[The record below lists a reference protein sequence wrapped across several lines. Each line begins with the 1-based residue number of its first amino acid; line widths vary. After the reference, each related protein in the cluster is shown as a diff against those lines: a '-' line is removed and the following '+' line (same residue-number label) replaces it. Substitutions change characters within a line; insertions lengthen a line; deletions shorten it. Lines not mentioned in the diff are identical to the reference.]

1 MTLASA
7 VLKRLSELGCP
18 LLAGLHVP
26 SKCADEN
33 LVSGFLFEPGDLRN
47 RLLDWCL
54 QKGGQASTSTELW
67 LSATGTCPGE
77 EVVFKEA
84 KMSRTR
90 QIQVWASIVDL
101 LTPLEEV
108 DEFQG
113 IVEQLAEAVSFESQ
127 ARADNLD
134 IMPIQLAREVKSLKK
149 GEVEEMPSLKAVS
162 SFLKEV
168 QKERSEVEEVQ
179 QDCEESEPVNS
190 DGVEESFSRLG
201 QEIAKFN
208 TKYQG
213 ELLPWLP
220 SKPFQPKDRPEIN
233 KALQVI
239 ERTEE
244 FMEASRR
251 LAHTTTRLEQ
261 NKSEIDQ
268 QTESSASQLP
278 LFTPE
283 PTIQATSTTHNDTAQ
298 HLTSPCL

>member
-1 MTLASA
+1 M
-7 VLKRLSELGCP
+7 
-18 LLAGLHVP
+18 
-26 SKCADEN
+26 
-33 LVSGFLFEPGDLRN
+33 
-47 RLLDWCL
+47 
-54 QKGGQASTSTELW
+54 
-67 LSATGTCPGE
+67 
-77 EVVFKEA
+77 
-84 KMSRTR
+84 
-90 QIQVWASIVDL
+90 
-101 LTPLEEV
+101 EEV

-208 TKYQG
+208 TKYQVGSGSFPYCSVYDTMLVQG

-220 SKPFQPKDRPEIN
+220 SKPSQPKDRPEIS
-233 KALQVI
+233 KALQVLLTSN
-239 ERTEE
+239 RV
-244 FMEASRR
+244 S
-251 LAHTTTRLEQ
+251 LEQ
-261 NKSEIDQ
+261 
-268 QTESSASQLP
+268 SSL
-278 LFTPE
+278 LR
-283 PTIQATSTTHNDTAQ
+283 
-298 HLTSPCL
+298 

>member
-1 MTLASA
+1 M
-7 VLKRLSELGCP
+7 G
-18 LLAGLHVP
+18 
-26 SKCADEN
+26 
-33 LVSGFLFEPGDLRN
+33 
-47 RLLDWCL
+47 
-54 QKGGQASTSTELW
+54 
-67 LSATGTCPGE
+67 
-77 EVVFKEA
+77 EA

-108 DEFQG
+108 DKYQG

-149 GEVEEMPSLKAVS
+149 VE
-162 SFLKEV
+162 
-168 QKERSEVEEVQ
+168 KERSEVEEVQ

-283 PTIQATSTTHNDTAQ
+283 PTIQATSTTHKDTAQ

>member
-1 MTLASA
+1 M
-7 VLKRLSELGCP
+7 
-18 LLAGLHVP
+18 
-26 SKCADEN
+26 
-33 LVSGFLFEPGDLRN
+33 
-47 RLLDWCL
+47 
-54 QKGGQASTSTELW
+54 
-67 LSATGTCPGE
+67 
-77 EVVFKEA
+77 
-84 KMSRTR
+84 
-90 QIQVWASIVDL
+90 
-101 LTPLEEV
+101 EEV

-179 QDCEESEPVNS
+179 QDCEERESVNS

-208 TKYQG
+208 TKYQVCSGSFSYCSAYDTMSVQG

-220 SKPFQPKDRPEIN
+220 SKPSQPKDRPEIN
-233 KALQVI
+233 KALQVLLTSNRVSLRTKFFAQVI

-251 LAHTTTRLEQ
+251 LANTTTRLEQ

-268 QTESSASQLP
+268 QVV
-278 LFTPE
+278 LFQDN
-283 PTIQATSTTHNDTAQ
+283 IN
-298 HLTSPCL
+298 LTSESKTYCYNVLS